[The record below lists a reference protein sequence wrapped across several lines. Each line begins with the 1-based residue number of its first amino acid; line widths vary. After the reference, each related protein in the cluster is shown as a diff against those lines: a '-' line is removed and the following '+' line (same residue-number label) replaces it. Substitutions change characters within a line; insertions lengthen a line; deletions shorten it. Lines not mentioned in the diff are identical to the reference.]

1 MKQIDRLK
9 KQVTTILAIAKKA
22 KKKEIVVMNF
32 NRDSFKKKLTTERGF
47 GSQDLKP
54 VNLELYNWMQKKF
67 GNKLK
72 VTAGGGASNTSFDTQ
87 FTVTL

>member
-1 MKQIDRLK
+1 MKQIDKLK
-9 KQVTTILAIAKKA
+9 KQVTTVLAEAKKA
-22 KKKEIVVMNF
+22 KKKEVVVMTF
-32 NRDSFKKKLTTERGF
+32 NRESFKKKLTSARGF

-54 VNLELYNWMQKKF
+54 VNLELYNYLQKKF
-67 GNKLK
+67 GAKLK